1 MNTIVANAPGPGKPA
16 STEYDALHKIR
27 MRHLTKPVWRRATT
41 EKQGYGDQNGRCKYH
56 LAAAASHDL
65 FTIIRTFSPDPVTM
79 SIQPLLHKPAFM
91 YPWEKR
97 TLFLGRLPGPVTAA
111 YGAAT
116 LVISLG
122 DPVDLKVG
130 GRIIRSGSF
139 LVPGG
144 VRVSINA
151 GLQPVAIFHLDVL
164 GDDYKRFQGCFR
176 HQGRSMTV
184 SHDVRDGAD
193 FHALLNQLYR
203 QPEASAM
210 AYTQLDGLLEYSFG
224 RAGNPSRIDPLV
236 QEAVDHIK
244 QNYQDNIPVEELAQ
258 RVNVSTPTLIRKF
271 KQQSGVPIRRF
282 RLWHRIYESMI
293 FISAGQNLT
302 DAALSAGFSDSS
314 HYTHTLQAMWG
325 VSPSNLFARDI
336 RAEIVPPQP

>member
-1 MNTIVANAPGPGKPA
+1 M
-16 STEYDALHKIR
+16 L
-27 MRHLTKPVWRRATT
+27 
-41 EKQGYGDQNGRCKYH
+41 
-56 LAAAASHDL
+56 
-65 FTIIRTFSPDPVTM
+65 
-79 SIQPLLHKPAFM
+79 IQPILHRPAFM

-97 TLFLGRLPGPVTAA
+97 TLFLGRLPEPVTAA

-122 DPVDLKVG
+122 NPIDLKVG
-130 GRIIRSGSF
+130 GRIIHSASF
-139 LVPGG
+139 LVPAG

-164 GDDYKRFQGCFR
+164 GEDFQRFQGCFR
-176 HQGRSMTV
+176 HQSRGMTV
-184 SHDVRDGAD
+184 SHDVRDEAD

-203 QPEASAM
+203 QPGASAVT
-210 AYTQLDGLLEYSFG
+210 YRQLDGLLDYSFN

-282 RLWHRIYESMI
+282 RLWHRIYESML

-336 RAEIVPPQP
+336 RAEIVPPQE